1 MGKALAELGRCEQA
15 LRYLDRSEELQGQR
29 DEIDDARAKC
39 EEGG

>member
-29 DEIDDARAKC
+29 DEIDDAWAKC
-39 EEGG
+39 EGD